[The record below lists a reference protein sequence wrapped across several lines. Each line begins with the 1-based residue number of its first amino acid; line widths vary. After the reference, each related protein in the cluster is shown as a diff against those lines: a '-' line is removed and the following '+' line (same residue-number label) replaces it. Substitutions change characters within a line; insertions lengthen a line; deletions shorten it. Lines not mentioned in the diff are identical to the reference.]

1 MPVTRCVVIGF
12 AFMVLAAAPA
22 NASARR
28 APVRQ
33 PAAIASIGLRLVD
46 VPVAARNDPR
56 AQVYLVDHLAPGTVI
71 HRRIEVSNTSTSPV
85 HVVLYPAAANIAP
98 GSFLGAAGHTRNE
111 LSTWTSVRPS
121 ASDVGADGRV
131 TATVTV
137 VVPRGAA
144 PGERYG
150 VVWAEARSTPAGGIG
165 TTQVNRVGIR
175 QYVSVGQGGA
185 PASNFAIESLTA
197 KRSPD
202 GRPTILAAVHNT
214 GGRALDL
221 SGALQLSD
229 GPGRLRAGPFP
240 ATLGVTL
247 AIGATEPVT
256 IPLDMRL
263 PAGPWDAQITLH
275 SGLVARTARAT
286 ITFPNAGAS
295 APVRTTSNGRTWSFL
310 AIGGLATLLVGATAG
325 LLAIPRP
332 GRRRLAGIRA
342 LTPFG
347 RK

>member
-1 MPVTRCVVIGF
+1 MPLTRCVVVGF
-12 AFMVLAAAPA
+12 AFMALAAAPA
-22 NASARR
+22 NASPRS
-28 APVRQ
+28 PVSQ
-33 PAAIASIGLRLVD
+33 PAAVASIGMRLVD

-71 HRRIEVSNTSTSPV
+71 HRRIEVSNTSPSSA
-85 HVVLYPAAANIAP
+85 HIVLYSAAATIAP
-98 GSFLGAAGHTRNE
+98 GSFLGASGHTRNE
-111 LSTWTSVRPS
+111 LSTWTTVRPS
-121 ASDVGADGRV
+121 ASDVGAHGRV
-131 TATVTV
+131 SATVTV
-137 VVPRGAA
+137 VIPRGAA

-150 VVWAEARSTPAGGIG
+150 VVWAEARSTPVGGTGI
-165 TTQVNRVGIR
+165 TQVNRVGIR
-175 QYVSVGQGGA
+175 QYLSVGPGGA

-197 KRSPD
+197 ERSPD

-275 SGLVARTARAT
+275 SGLIARTARAT
-286 ITFPNAGAS
+286 ITFPAAGAS
-295 APVRTTSNGRTWSFL
+295 APVSTDSDRSGSMLL
-310 AIGGLATLLVGATAG
+310 AIGGLAAVLVSVTAG
-325 LLAIPRP
+325 LLVIPRP
-332 GRRRLAGIRA
+332 GRRRLASIAAFRP
-342 LTPFG
+342 LG